1 MPKPKPK
8 NMKLKGVQFSILQ
21 VLCLALYY
29 GLAQFLPGRRFGRWC
44 RYRLCRHI
52 FQYCGQDVNIE
63 RRAHFGSGRQL
74 RIGDHSGLGIRCDI
88 PSNTIIGCNVMM
100 GPDVCILPHNHHFDR
115 TDIPMIKQG
124 IEAPRITTIEDDV
137 WIGRNV
143 MMTPGRTIRQGSII
157 GAGCVLTKDFE
168 PYSIVGGNPSRL
180 IRNRKEEVKS

>member
-1 MPKPKPK
+1 
-8 NMKLKGVQFSILQ
+8 
-21 VLCLALYY
+21 
-29 GLAQFLPGRRFGRWC
+29 
-44 RYRLCRHI
+44 
-52 FQYCGQDVNIE
+52 
-63 RRAHFGSGRQL
+63 
-74 RIGDHSGLGIRCDI
+74 
-88 PSNTIIGCNVMM
+88 MM